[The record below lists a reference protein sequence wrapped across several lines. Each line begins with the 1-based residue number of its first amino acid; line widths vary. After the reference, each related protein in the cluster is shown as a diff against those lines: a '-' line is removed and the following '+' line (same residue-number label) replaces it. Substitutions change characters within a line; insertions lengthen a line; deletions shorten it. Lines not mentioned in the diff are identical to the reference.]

1 MPDHEIPADSLSKGD
16 RYRLMTSL
24 IIPRPI
30 AWVSTV
36 DGAGH
41 RNLAPFSYF
50 QGVSSDPPTVVIGMG
65 WLASGQPKDSLRNVL
80 ETGELTVSFV
90 NEDLASAM
98 NQTSAAYPAHTDEWE
113 QAGVA
118 AAASHTVAPER
129 VRDALAA
136 LECKLTHAIPLGE
149 GPAGGPSTTLV
160 IARIVHFHVQEG
172 LIQRTEGNKLAP
184 VDPARLATVG
194 RLGGIAYTKTTDV
207 FELPRPKVS

>member
-1 MPDHEIPADSLSKGD
+1 
-16 RYRLMTSL
+16 MTSL

-36 DGAGH
+36 DGAGQ

-65 WLASGQPKDSLRNVL
+65 WLASGEPKDSLRNVL

-90 NEDLASAM
+90 SEALAPAM
-98 NQTSAAYPAHTDEWE
+98 NQTSAAYPPQTDEWE

-118 AAASHTVAPER
+118 AAASHTVSPPR

-149 GPAGGPSTTLV
+149 GPAGSPSTTLV
-160 IARIVHFHVQEG
+160 IARIVHFHVREG
-172 LIQRTEGNKLAP
+172 LIQRAEGNKLAP
-184 VDPARLATVG
+184 IDPARLATVG